1 MKKLAALVGITLLS
15 STAHA
20 ASLTPTG
27 ISFSGGSFYGTSYI
41 ADGHVP
47 SEGTQ
52 WQTTTTWWS
61 GTSPVITFDYGSL
74 FNIEDILVSVD
85 NNDSYNVQWSTN
97 ASSWTH
103 LFQIPGSAGDIS
115 WGVDTMTSFSGPEYV
130 SQIDFSPVQ
139 ARFIRIFAASGDRMY
154 SVGEFQAYGTEVSAV
169 PLPAAVWLFAPALM
183 GLIGF
188 RRTKKS

>member
-1 MKKLAALVGITLLS
+1 MALLGIALLS

-27 ISFSGGSFYGTSYI
+27 INFTGGTVNGISHV
-41 ADGHVP
+41 ADGFIP
-47 SEGTQ
+47 SEWTQ
-52 WQTTTTWWS
+52 WQTTTAWWS
-61 GTSPVITFDYGSL
+61 GTSQVITFDYGSL

-85 NNDSYNVQWSTN
+85 NNDSYKVQWSTD
-97 ASSWTH
+97 AGSWTD
-103 LFQIPGSAGDIS
+103 LFSISSSYGDIG
-115 WGVDTMTSFSGPEYV
+115 WGLDTMTSFADPEYI
-130 SQIDFSPVQ
+130 SQINFSTVQ
-139 ARFIRIFAASGDRMY
+139 AQFLRIFATGGDNLY

-169 PLPAAVWLFAPALM
+169 PLPAAVWLFAPALI